1 VNRRYKLLL
10 GVGLGVGTV
19 IGTYFA
25 TRPDDPF
32 RVRNAAGREP
42 RYFEVGALPVT

>member
-1 VNRRYKLLL
+1 MNRRLVLPL
-10 GVGLGVGTV
+10 GVVVAVGGI

-25 TRPDDPF
+25 TRPEDPF

>member
-1 VNRRYKLLL
+1 MNRRYKLLL
-10 GVGLGVGTV
+10 GVAAAVGAV
-19 IGTYFA
+19 IATYFV
-25 TRPDDPF
+25 TRPEDPF